1 VTDLQAVPATDDLI
15 REAALERRARVRHGM
30 LDFAIAYGT
39 LIALVVLFAYFAFTT
54 PFFFTVDNLVN
65 IGRFAAVGGILA
77 AAFTFAL
84 TTGQVDLTIGPA
96 ISVAAIT
103 YAVVAERHH
112 EPVAVAVLVTLLVSF
127 AIGIAN
133 GVLVVDLGVNSFI
146 GTLAMGI
153 FLTGVGLVIPGS
165 TSQSIFLSDH
175 SLSLHSFA
183 TGRVLGLPVPLLLM
197 LAIYA
202 AFYVVLTYSRLG
214 WHVYAAGGN
223 PSAALRAGI
232 RVNGLYR
239 LAFVVTALTSG
250 VSALILV
257 GQANYASS
265 APGVGTGGTLTL
277 TVLASVLIGGMDLSG
292 GGGRI
297 ERTLV
302 GVALVAVL
310 QNGLVLNN
318 QDNYVQYMVT
328 GIVFVLAV
336 LLSSVA
342 RKRKAR

>member
-1 VTDLQAVPATDDLI
+1 MQALPTTSNVLRQLAGDG
-15 REAALERRARVRHGM
+15 RARLRHRV
-30 LDFAIAYGT
+30 LDFAIDYGT
-39 LIALVVLFAYFAFTT
+39 LIALVVLFTYFALST
-54 PFFFTVDNLVN
+54 PYFFTVDNLVN

-84 TTGQVDLTIGPA
+84 IASQVDLTIGPA

-112 EPVAVAVLVTLLVSF
+112 EPVAVAILVTLLVSL
-127 AIGIAN
+127 AIGLAN
-133 GVLVVDLGVNSFI
+133 GVLVVNLGVSSFI
-146 GTLAMGI
+146 GTLAMSI
-153 FLTGVGLVIPGS
+153 FLTGVGLVIPGA

-175 SLSLHSFA
+175 SKSLHDFA
-183 TGRVLGLPVPLLLM
+183 TSRVLGLPVPLLLM
-197 LAIYA
+197 LGVYVV
-202 AFYVVLTYSRLG
+202 FYVVLTYSRLG
-214 WHVYAAGGN
+214 WHVYATGGN
-223 PSAALRAGI
+223 PSAAVRAGI
-232 RVNGLYR
+232 RVNMIHR
-239 LAFVVTALTSG
+239 LAFIVTALVAG

-265 APGVGTGGTLTL
+265 APGVGTGGSLTL

-292 GGGRI
+292 GGGRV

-302 GVALVAVL
+302 GVLLVAVL
-310 QNGLVLNN
+310 ENGLVLNN

>member
-1 VTDLQAVPATDDLI
+1 MQAVPATDDLI
-15 REAALERRARVRHGM
+15 REAALERRARLRHGA
-30 LDFAIAYGT
+30 LDFAISYGT
-39 LIALVVLFAYFAFTT
+39 VIALVVLFAYYAIGT
-54 PFFFTVDNLVN
+54 PYFFTVDNLVN

-112 EPVAVAVLVTLLVSF
+112 QAVAVAVLVTLLVSL

-133 GVLVVDLGVNSFI
+133 GILVVNLGVNSFI
-146 GTLAMGI
+146 GTLAMSI
-153 FLTGVGLVIPGS
+153 FLTGLGLVIPGP

-175 SLSLHSFA
+175 SLSLHNFA
-183 TGRVLGLPVPLLLM
+183 TGKILGLPVPLLLM
-197 LAIYA
+197 LGVYA
-202 AFYVVLTYSRLG
+202 AFYTVLTYTRLG
-214 WHVYAAGGN
+214 WHVYAVGGN

-232 RVNGLYR
+232 RVNWVYR
-239 LAFVVTALTSG
+239 LAFVVTALTAG
-250 VSALILV
+250 ICALILV

-265 APGVGTGGTLTL
+265 APEVGTGGTLTL
-277 TVLASVLIGGMDLSG
+277 TVLASVLIGGMDLTG

-310 QNGLVLNN
+310 QNGMVLNN

-328 GIVFVLAV
+328 GVVFVLAV
-336 LLSSVA
+336 LLSSIA

>member
-1 VTDLQAVPATDDLI
+1 MHAIRATDDLI
-15 REAALERRARVRHGM
+15 RQDALERRARLRHRS
-30 LDFAIAYGT
+30 LDLAISYGT
-39 LIALVVLFAYFAFTT
+39 LLALVVLFTYFAVTT
-54 PFFFTVDNLVN
+54 PYFLTVDNLIN

-84 TTGQVDLTIGPA
+84 ITAQVDLTIGPA

-103 YAVVAERHH
+103 YAVVAERHQGS
-112 EPVAVAVLVTLLVSF
+112 VTFAILVTLLVCV

-146 GTLAMGI
+146 GTLAMSI
-153 FLTGVGLVIPGS
+153 FLTGVGLVIPGP
-165 TSQSIFLSDH
+165 TSQSIFLTDH
-175 SLSLHSFA
+175 SKSLHSFA

-197 LAIYA
+197 LGVYA
-202 AFYVVLTYSRLG
+202 AFYVVLTFSRLG
-214 WHVYAAGGN
+214 WHVYAVGGN
-223 PSAALRAGI
+223 PSAALRSGI
-232 RVNGLYR
+232 RVNSIYR
-239 LAFVVTALTSG
+239 LVFVVTAVTSG

-292 GGGRI
+292 GGGGRV

-302 GVALVAVL
+302 GVLLVAVL
-310 QNGLVLNN
+310 ENGLVLNN

>member
-1 VTDLQAVPATDDLI
+1 MNAIPATDDLI
-15 REAALERRARVRHGM
+15 RQEARERRARLRHRL
-30 LDFAIAYGT
+30 LDFSITYGT
-39 LIALVVLFAYFAFTT
+39 LIALVVLFTYFAFST
-54 PFFFTVDNLVN
+54 PYFFTVDNLVN

-84 TTGQVDLTIGPA
+84 ITGQVDLTIGPA

-112 EPVAVAVLVTLLVSF
+112 ESVTVAILVTLLVCV

-133 GVLVVDLGVNSFI
+133 GVLVVNLGVNSFI
-146 GTLAMGI
+146 GTLAMSI
-153 FLTGVGLVIPGS
+153 FLTGIGLVIPGP

-175 SLSLHSFA
+175 SKSLHSFA
-183 TGRVLGLPVPLLLM
+183 TGRALGLPVPLLLM
-197 LAIYA
+197 LGVYG
-202 AFYVVLTYSRLG
+202 AFYVVLTYARLG
-214 WHVYAAGGN
+214 WHVYAVGGN
-223 PSAALRAGI
+223 PSAAVRAGI
-232 RVNGLYR
+232 RVNGIYR
-239 LAFVVTALTSG
+239 LAFVVTALTAG

-292 GGGRI
+292 GGTGRI

-302 GVALVAVL
+302 GVALIAVL
-310 QNGLVLNN
+310 ENGLVLNN
-318 QDNYVQYMVT
+318 QDTYVQYMVT

>member
-1 VTDLQAVPATDDLI
+1 MQAIPAPDQLI
-15 REAALERRARVRHGM
+15 RQAASERRARFRHRL

-54 PFFFTVDNLVN
+54 PYFFTVDNLVN

-84 TTGQVDLTIGPA
+84 ITAQVDLTIGPA
-96 ISVAAIT
+96 IGVAAIT

-112 EPVAVAVLVTLLVSF
+112 GSVASAILVTLLVCV
-127 AIGIAN
+127 AIGLAN

-146 GTLAMGI
+146 GTLAMSI
-153 FLTGVGLVIPGS
+153 FLTGAGLVIPGP
-165 TSQSIFLSDH
+165 TSQSIFLTDH
-175 SLSLHSFA
+175 SQSLHSFA

-197 LAIYA
+197 AGVYA
-202 AFYVVLTYSRLG
+202 VFYVVLTFTRLG
-214 WHVYAAGGN
+214 WHVYAVGGN
-223 PSAALRAGI
+223 PSAAVRAGI
-232 RVNGLYR
+232 RVNGIYR
-239 LAFVVTALTSG
+239 LAFVVTALTAG
-250 VSALILV
+250 VSALLLV

-292 GGGRI
+292 GGGGRI

-310 QNGLVLNN
+310 ENGLVLNN

>member
-1 VTDLQAVPATDDLI
+1 VHATPAADDVIRRVSAETQARFRYQVLDLS
-15 REAALERRARVRHGM
+15 
-30 LDFAIAYGT
+30 IAYGT
-39 LIALVVLFAYFAFTT
+39 LVALVVLFSYLAVTT
-54 PFFFTVDNLVN
+54 PYFLTVNNLVN

-84 TTGQVDLTIGPA
+84 IASQVDLTIGPT
-96 ISVAAIT
+96 ISLAAIT
-103 YAVVAERHH
+103 YAVLAERHH
-112 EPVAVAVLVTLLVSF
+112 QSVAFAVVLTLVVSLLV
-127 AIGIAN
+127 GLAN
-133 GVLVVDLGVNSFI
+133 GVLVVNLGVNSFI
-146 GTLAMGI
+146 GTLAMSI
-153 FLTGVGLVIPGS
+153 FLTGLGLIIPGA
-165 TSQSIFLSDH
+165 TSQSIFLTDH
-175 SLSLHSFA
+175 SLSLHTFA
-183 TGRVLGLPVPLLLM
+183 TARVIGLPVPLLLM
-197 LAIYA
+197 LGVYVVA
-202 AFYVVLTYSRLG
+202 YVVLTHSRLG
-214 WHVYAAGGN
+214 WHLYATGGS

-239 LAFVVTALTSG
+239 LAFVVTALTAG

-292 GGGRI
+292 GGGRV

-302 GVALVAVL
+302 GVLLVAVL
-310 QNGLVLNN
+310 ENGLVLNN

-328 GIVFVLAV
+328 GVVFVLAV